1 MKPVFERPV
10 DTAEVCI
17 EDVKYSMF
25 NRQYSI
31 KYAYSYIIIQDVYA
45 RNITVFMAPG
55 TEILIQ
61 MMSDLSY
68 PFPELVERTY
78 ITSSYDE
85 YNTMTETNVLEKD
98 SV

>member
-1 MKPVFERPV
+1 M
-10 DTAEVCI
+10 
-17 EDVKYSMF
+17 
-25 NRQYSI
+25 
-31 KYAYSYIIIQDVYA
+31 
-45 RNITVFMAPG
+45 FMAPG

-85 YNTMTETNVLEKD
+85 YNSMTKTNVLEKD
-98 SV
+98 SI

>member
-1 MKPVFERPV
+1 M
-10 DTAEVCI
+10 
-17 EDVKYSMF
+17 
-25 NRQYSI
+25 
-31 KYAYSYIIIQDVYA
+31 
-45 RNITVFMAPG
+45 FMAPG

-85 YNTMTETNVLEKD
+85 YNSMTKTNVLEKD
-98 SV
+98 SVYCLYQKHFVISTTFTFEP